1 MEKEQLET
9 NLAALKLLVS
19 EHNEKTSDYNNQ
31 IKELEQQLEDIN
43 KPEITSKD
51 ADNIWEAVNKAISE
65 FDFDDQDNYEF
76 EYELDYDGRINTSN
90 IGFNSTDHLVDMIV
104 DKVTNLF
111 KEVDT
116 SEDDNSQVNNTTNV
130 EK

>member
-90 IGFNSTDHLVDMIV
+90 VGFQSTDELIDAIV
-104 DKVTNLF
+104 VKVCNLF

-116 SEDDNSQVNNTTNV
+116 SEDDNSQVNNTTDV

>member
-51 ADNIWEAVNKAISE
+51 ADNIWKAVNEAVSE
-65 FDFDDQDNYEF
+65 FDFDDNNNYEF
-76 EYELDYDGRINTSN
+76 EYDLDYEGRINTSN
-90 IGFNSTDHLVDMIV
+90 IGFQSTDELIDAIV
-104 DKVTNLF
+104 TKVTNLF

-116 SEDDNSQVNNTTNV
+116 SEDDNSQVNNTTDA